1 MPPSVHHRLSSYFQS
16 TPHHLQ
22 TQKLQIEGMQSEY
35 SQHILQEWAYL
46 ASVPSTIMTGFLLDA
61 AIGFLDVLL
70 AFPFP
75 LTVVSMQIERMSHLD
90 VQAFFHSA
98 AATF

>member
-1 MPPSVHHRLSSYFQS
+1 MPPSVHHQLNSYIQS

-35 SQHILQEWAYL
+35 SQHILQEWAYV
-46 ASVPSTIMTGFLLDA
+46 ASVPSTAMTFFLDV
-61 AIGFLDVLL
+61 AIDFLDVLL

-75 LTVVSMQIERMSHLD
+75 LTVVSMQIERISHLD

>member
-1 MPPSVHHRLSSYFQS
+1 MPPSVHHQLSSYFQS

-22 TQKLQIEGMQSEY
+22 THKMKIEGMQSEY

-46 ASVPSTIMTGFLLDA
+46 SSVPSTITTGFLLDV

-75 LTVVSMQIERMSHLD
+75 LTVVCMQIERMSHLD
-90 VQAFFHSA
+90 VQAFFH
-98 AATF
+98 

>member
-1 MPPSVHHRLSSYFQS
+1 MPPSVHHQLNSYIQS

-22 TQKLQIEGMQSEY
+22 TQKLQKEGMQSEY
-35 SQHILQEWAYL
+35 SQHILQVWPYV
-46 ASVPSTIMTGFLLDA
+46 ASVPSTVMAGFLLDA

-75 LTVVSMQIERMSHLD
+75 LTAVSMQIERMSHLD
-90 VQAFFHSA
+90 VQAFFPSA
-98 AATF
+98 AAF